1 MDYNLPEQFLRA
13 IKLLADFYLITDR
26 VGLAVSYYE
35 QAREACLLL
44 DNAGMLVEALL
55 GLAGCCGKVGLEA
68 EGIRILKKAL
78 EYAWLKGLEEL

>member
-13 IKLLADFYLITDR
+13 IKLLADFYRITDR

-78 EYAWLKGLEEL
+78 EYAWLKGL